1 MHTDTKKY
9 YCAGRY
15 CEQRSLCHRH
25 TSSVQVHNAE
35 FDDYDLVHIN
45 QGLSNPCVYF
55 VDRNIAT
62 GVGTKTT

>member
-15 CEQRSLCHRH
+15 CERRSECHRH

-35 FDDYDLVHIN
+35 FDDYDLVMIREFPK
-45 QGLSNPCVYF
+45 PCQYYIPR
-55 VDRNIAT
+55 DQAT
-62 GVGTKTT
+62 GLTK